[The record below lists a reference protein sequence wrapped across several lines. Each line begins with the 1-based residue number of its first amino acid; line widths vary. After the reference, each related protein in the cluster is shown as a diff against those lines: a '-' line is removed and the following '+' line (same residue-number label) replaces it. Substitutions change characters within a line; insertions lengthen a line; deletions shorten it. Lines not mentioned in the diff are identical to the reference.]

1 MQFNKDEVGTL
12 TLDDILEVRLRPLHN
27 LNTREVFML
36 FNELTEESEVLTT
49 LDIQS
54 RLGER
59 GISLRKKE
67 INLSLHYLTRAG
79 LIERLPQRGKP
90 TIVDYDGRYSFDL
103 WKMREEGK
111 RIHRGLA
118 NMMQG
123 SPAVL
128 DLDEEKMFKELEEMP
143 PEQTGKRLERLLRL
157 GKIAVLLSCVLKSRE
172 EEVSSYRLE
181 KSTGMPREEVEHLL
195 DSVSDATPR
204 LPRLVERRE
213 RRRTGTR
220 LLRALGLARRRGE
233 SEVFYSLTESGRRC
247 AERMISR

>member
-1 MQFNKDEVGTL
+1 MRFNKDEAGTL
-12 TLDDILEVRLRPLHN
+12 TLDDILEVCLRPLHN

-123 SPAVL
+123 SPGVL

-143 PEQTGKRLERLLRL
+143 LEQTGKTLERLLRL
-157 GKIAVLLSCVLKSRE
+157 GKIAMLLSCVLKSRE

-181 KSTGMPREEVEHLL
+181 KFTGMPREDVEHLL
-195 DSVSDATPR
+195 DSVSATPG

-213 RRRTGTR
+213 RRRVGTR

-247 AERMISR
+247 AERMASR